1 MIQFSGIPSCL
12 IAKIFWRHIIRKK
25 YQDDLVISK
34 SYIDNEI
41 LLIGW
46 G

>member
-12 IAKIFWRHIIRKK
+12 IAIVFWRHILRKK
-25 YQDDLVISK
+25 YEDDLVISK